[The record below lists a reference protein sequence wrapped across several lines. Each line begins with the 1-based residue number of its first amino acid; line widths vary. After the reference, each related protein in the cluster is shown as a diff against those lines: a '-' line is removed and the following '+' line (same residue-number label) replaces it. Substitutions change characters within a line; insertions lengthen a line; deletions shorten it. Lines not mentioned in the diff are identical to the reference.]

1 MKNRFTTMLLAAL
14 MLTTWILSGCSTQ
27 SAESPVAPT
36 ESAAEKT
43 TLSVY
48 MVDTDALFV
57 DAVHSFRKQAQ
68 DIILDVTSFTTCQA
82 MLDAVKEAALTDG
95 GPDVLLYNSNSM
107 QGEVDGYTLAKSGM
121 FLPLDQFA
129 EQLDPVVYPKALMDA
144 GHIAG
149 AQYFIPFSYNLLY
162 AYTSQRLMTIKGYS
176 TSGDLYQMLRKESE
190 SLKDVSHKSP
200 VSMQVFRLDPVNA
213 FFDAAGVT
221 LFDKNTGEITAD
233 KAEVEEICRF
243 VKLVYDNMEKTATL
257 KRKVATD
264 FSSATASFSFFI
276 ENYAFLNEIRY
287 YQSLFPAKAGSPM
300 VAMPYHKLN
309 DPQSLCASIVCFG
322 GVSAKT
328 KAPEQAFE
336 LLKFLLDYSVQT
348 DWARGQLTY
357 EYHAPVSLA
366 VYQEAINHLSAN
378 AGAGGIEITPLNT
391 QNAEFLMANTQK
403 ITSAV
408 IANTSLGV
416 RLEEA
421 FTPYFLAQ
429 DSFDNCY
436 HVFLR
441 DLQEYL
447 SE

>member
-1 MKNRFTTMLLAAL
+1 MKNRFTAMLLAAL
-14 MLTTWILSGCSTQ
+14 MLITCTLSGCSTRP
-27 SAESPVAPT
+27 AESPTAPT
-36 ESAAEKT
+36 EPAVEKT

-57 DAVHSFRKQAQ
+57 DAVHSFRKQVQ
-68 DIILDVTSFTTCQA
+68 DITLDVTSFTTCQA
-82 MLDAVKEAALTDG
+82 MLDAAEEAALTDR

-121 FLPLDQFA
+121 FLSLDQFA
-129 EQLDPVVYPKALMDA
+129 EQLDPAVYPKVLMDA

-176 TSGDLYQMLRKESE
+176 TSGDLYQMLLKESE
-190 SLKDVSHKSP
+190 SLEDVSHKSP
-200 VSMQVFRLDPVNA
+200 VSMQVFRPDPVNA
-213 FFDAAGVT
+213 FFDAAGIT

-243 VKLVYDNMEKTATL
+243 VKLVYDNMEKTAAL
-257 KRKVATD
+257 NRKFATD
-264 FSSATASFSFFI
+264 FSGATASFSFFT

-366 VYQEAINHLSAN
+366 VYQEAIKQLSAN
-378 AGAGGIEITPLNT
+378 AGVGETEITPLNM

-403 ITSAV
+403 ITTAV
-408 IANTSLGV
+408 IINTSLGV

-421 FTPYFLAQ
+421 FTPYFLSQ

-436 HVFLR
+436 NVFLR
-441 DLQEYL
+441 ELEQYL

>member
-1 MKNRFTTMLLAAL
+1 MKNRFTVMLLATL
-14 MLTTWILSGCSTQ
+14 MFITCILSGCSTQ
-27 SAESPVAPT
+27 ST
-36 ESAAEKT
+36 ESSAAPPEPSTEKT

-68 DIILDVTSFTTCQA
+68 DITLDVTSFTTCQA
-82 MLDAVKEAALTDG
+82 MLDAAEEASLTDS

-129 EQLDPVVYPKALMDA
+129 EQLDPAVYPKTLMDA

-176 TSGDLYQMLRKESE
+176 TSDNLYQMILNESE
-190 SLKDVSHKSP
+190 SLKDVLHKSP
-200 VSMQVFRLDPVNA
+200 ISMQVFRPDPVNA

-233 KAEVEEICRF
+233 KAEVEGICRF
-243 VKLVYDNMEKTATL
+243 VKLVYDNMEKTAALTQ
-257 KRKVATD
+257 KVTTD
-264 FSSATASFSFFI
+264 FSGATASFSFFT
-276 ENYAFLNEIRY
+276 ENYAFLNAIRY

-322 GVSAKT
+322 GVNAKT
-328 KAPEQAFE
+328 KSPEKAFE
-336 LLKFLLDYSVQT
+336 LLKYILDYPVSNN
-348 DWARGQLTY
+348 WKRGQTTY
-357 EYHAPVSLA
+357 EYHAPVNLS
-366 VYQEAINHLSAN
+366 VYQTALEELSTT
-378 AGAGGIEITPLNT
+378 GGIGPVEITPLSKT
-391 QNAEFLMANTQK
+391 TVEQLTANTEK
-403 ITSAV
+403 ITNA
-408 IANTSLGV
+408 IIPNTTLGI
-416 RLEEA
+416 RLEA
-421 FTPYFLAQ
+421 VLTPYFMEQ

-436 HVFLR
+436 
-441 DLQEYL
+441 DAAIQELQMYL
-447 SE
+447 NE